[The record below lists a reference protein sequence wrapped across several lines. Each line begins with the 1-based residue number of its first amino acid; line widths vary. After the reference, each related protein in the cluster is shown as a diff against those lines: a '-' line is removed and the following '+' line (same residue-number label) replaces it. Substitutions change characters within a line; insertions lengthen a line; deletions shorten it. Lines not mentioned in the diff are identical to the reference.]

1 MLIFFPPIS
10 IDKFFNVTNK
20 LHNEL
25 QEWREDRVLH
35 PEKSHDVGKRMK
47 YNQQKFLNI
56 LSSTEIDFMFNAKV
70 TEPTP
75 QELINLHPHE
85 TSFYKHSS
93 RSSVSS
99 PTSRRSKRTSR
110 KKISDCFEVG
120 RRVKSFI
127 KPSDESDGKAYVSS
141 FLLLFLLLF
150 LYTIYVAVLVLIFFS
165 LVCLLSAV
173 CRYSVA

>member
-1 MLIFFPPIS
+1 MPVLGAYIS
-10 IDKFFNVTNK
+10 VKDLAAAYKILDKMRTANC
-20 LHNEL
+20 E
-25 QEWREDRVLH
+25 
-35 PEKSHDVGKRMK
+35 P
-47 YNQQKFLNI
+47 
-56 LSSTEIDFMFNAKV
+56 EIDFMFNAKV

-120 RRVKSFI
+120 R
-127 KPSDESDGKAYVSS
+127 PNA
-141 FLLLFLLLF
+141 
-150 LYTIYVAVLVLIFFS
+150 
-165 LVCLLSAV
+165 
-173 CRYSVA
+173 